1 MCYKRGHVAAD
12 CWHRFDEDY
21 VPDDKLVAA
30 ATYSHGAYSNWYVDM
45 GATDHITSQLEKL
58 NIREVYKGHDQIHTA
73 SGAGMKIKHI
83 GHAIVHTPTRPL
95 HLNNVLHVPQAAKN
109 LISATKL
116 ASDNSVFVEI
126 HSKYFLIKD
135 RTTRSTVLK
144 GPRRHGLYPLP
155 STSSTKQAFAVAPSL
170 ERWHSRLGHP
180 SIPIVMKVISSN
192 KLPCLRESNKESV
205 CDACQK
211 AKSHQLPYSNSLS
224 VSNKPLELIYSDVWG
239 PASTSF
245 GGKKF
250 YVSFIDSYSKFS
262 WIYLL
267 KHKSDVFEKF
277 HDFQQLVERLFDRK
291 IIAMQTDWGGE
302 YQKLNSF
309 FEKIGISHHVS
320 CPHTHQ
326 QNGSAERKHR
336 LIVEVGLALL
346 AYASMPLK
354 YWDEAFLAATH
365 IINRI
370 PSRIL
375 QYDTPLKRLFNHK
388 PNYSSFRIFGCACWP
403 NLRPYN
409 AHKLQFRSMQC
420 VFLGPSHTHKGYKCL
435 DIATGRIYISRDV
448 VFDENVFPFSK
459 LHSNAGSRLRSE
471 IALLP
476 SHLLSHTSHQGGEHN
491 NHMLDFYNV
500 SSDQTDEN
508 ADIDGGNTKD
518 TANDDLGTSG
528 NVDVAA
534 DSGSASKIG

>member
-1 MCYKRGHVAAD
+1 
-12 CWHRFDEDY
+12 
-21 VPDDKLVAA
+21 
-30 ATYSHGAYSNWYVDM
+30 
-45 GATDHITSQLEKL
+45 
-58 NIREVYKGHDQIHTA
+58 
-73 SGAGMKIKHI
+73 
-83 GHAIVHTPTRPL
+83 
-95 HLNNVLHVPQAAKN
+95 
-109 LISATKL
+109 
-116 ASDNSVFVEI
+116 
-126 HSKYFLIKD
+126 
-135 RTTRSTVLK
+135 
-144 GPRRHGLYPLP
+144 
-155 STSSTKQAFAVAPSL
+155 
-170 ERWHSRLGHP
+170 
-180 SIPIVMKVISSN
+180 MKVISSN

-277 HDFQQLVERLFDRK
+277 HDFQQLVEWLFDRK

-409 AHKLQFRSMQC
+409 AHKLQFRSMQY
-420 VFLGPSHTHKGYKCL
+420 VFLGPSHTHNGYKCL

-476 SHLLSHTSHQGGEHN
+476 SHVLSHTSHQGGEHS

-508 ADIDGGNTKD
+508 ADIDGGNTTD
-518 TANDDLGTSG
+518 TADDDLGTSG

-534 DSGSASKIG
+534 DLGSASEIGQ